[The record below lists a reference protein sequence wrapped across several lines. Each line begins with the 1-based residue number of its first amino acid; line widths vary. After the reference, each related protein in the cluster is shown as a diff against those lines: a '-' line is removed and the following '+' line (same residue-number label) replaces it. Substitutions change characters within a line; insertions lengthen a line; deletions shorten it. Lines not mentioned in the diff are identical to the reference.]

1 MKMILFLR
9 NIPRTKNLVVLGEN
23 LMRSIPRE
31 KKNLLT
37 NSNNFSNP
45 KNILHSG
52 EFTCPYG
59 VIQVT

>member
-45 KNILHSG
+45 KNILHSE